1 MSKIL
6 YEQLLNSGDLRGI
19 EGVDVVIKMV
29 QNQADFDILFS
40 CLKTRNRLIVERTA
54 DAIEKITRVNPDYLS
69 KHKNSIINYCRIAQ
83 NKELKW
89 HLSQLLPRL
98 LLDNAEFRE
107 MSQLLEE
114 WVRDRNESKIC
125 RVNALQS
132 LFDLSV
138 LHKKSQEHFILLM
151 DVLENEDIPSLN
163 ARIRILR
170 TKLKRTA

>member
-19 EGVDVVIKMV
+19 DGVDVVIKMV
-29 QNQADFDILFS
+29 QNQTEFDLLFS
-40 CLKTRNRLIVERTA
+40 CLKTRNRLIVERAA
-54 DAIEKITRVNPDYLS
+54 DAIEKITRNTPDYLS
-69 KHKNSIINYCRIAQ
+69 KHKNTILSYCRIAQ

-98 LLDNAEFRE
+98 LLDNTEFRD

-114 WVRDRNESKIC
+114 WARDRNESKIC

-132 LFDLSV
+132 LYDLS
-138 LHKKSQEHFILLM
+138 LIHRKTQEHFILLM
-151 DVLENEDIPSLN
+151 DVLEHEDIPSLN

-170 TKLKRTA
+170 AKLQRTA

>member
-29 QNQADFDILFS
+29 QNQADFDTLFS
-40 CLKTRNRLIVERTA
+40 CLKTRNRLIVERAA
-54 DAIEKITRVNPDYLS
+54 DAIEKITRTNPDYLN
-69 KHKNSIINYCRIAQ
+69 KHKNTIIGYCRIAQ

-98 LLDNAEFRE
+98 LLDNSEFRE

-114 WVRDRNESKIC
+114 WARDRNESKIC

-138 LHKKSQEHFILLM
+138 LHKKTQEHFILLL

>member
-19 EGVDVVIKMV
+19 DGVDVVIKMV
-29 QNQADFDILFS
+29 QNQTEFDLLFS
-40 CLKTRNRLIVERTA
+40 CLKTRNRLIVERAA
-54 DAIEKITRVNPDYLS
+54 DAIEKITRNTPDYLS
-69 KHKNSIINYCRIAQ
+69 KHKNTILNYCRIAQ

-98 LLDNAEFRE
+98 LLDNTEFRD
-107 MSQLLEE
+107 MSHLLEE
-114 WVRDRNESKIC
+114 WARDRNESKIC

-132 LFDLSV
+132 LYDLSL
-138 LHKKSQEHFILLM
+138 LHRKTQEHFILLM

-170 TKLKRTA
+170 TKLQRTA